1 VDTQSGFCFLLGN
14 ADRKIFVF
22 LCFCF
27 LPFFSSFSSFSSSLL
42 LSLSHSRSGANTV
55 TTDISFNGK
64 PSKRGLRSEEAIMVE
79 VVALRL
85 KSKTLTNHDRQ
96 DRVRVSYQFL
106 ERRPHATEEMNMHRT
121 IDFEYAKTFPIEKER
136 DEAFDVLSKL
146 LKNSGGRSSSTRS
159 SRSSSRSK
167 EGDSSLIEFRV
178 ELMRRN
184 GDVDRVL
191 GTATVDLLDILD
203 TGSDRDYTPFKD
215 LKVLSKDRVSSSGS
229 GSIGELQVSVR
240 AFACLDRVINSR
252 SSRRD
257 SRRDGDV
264 DRDSS
269 HTRSS
274 YDRDRDRSRSRS
286 RDDRDFDRDRDRDR
300 EKDRDRDRGSRS
312 SYDRDRKRY

>member
-1 VDTQSGFCFLLGN
+1 MLTEE
-14 ADRKIFVF
+14 I

-27 LPFFSSFSSFSSSLL
+27 LSSLPSLL

-85 KSKTLTNHDRQ
+85 KSKTITNHDRQ

-146 LKNSGGRSSSTRS
+146 LKNSGGRSSS
-159 SRSSSRSK
+159 SRSSSRAK

-191 GTATVDLLDILD
+191 GTCTVDLLDILD

-215 LKVLSKDRVSSSGS
+215 LKVRSKDRVSSSGS

-257 SRRDGDV
+257 GNV
-264 DRDSS
+264 ERDSS
-269 HTRSS
+269 HNRSS
-274 YDRDRDRSRSRS
+274 YERDRSRSRD
-286 RDDRDFDRDRDRDR
+286 RDGDDRGDRGHRDFDRDRDRDR

-312 SYDRDRKRY
+312 SNDRDRKRY